1 MMRQS
6 IVIDAVLEKDTL
18 LESAVFFA
26 ATLLRLS
33 DTFFPFGLLSISGQI
48 QSIFTQHGAN
58 VDMQGGMIEEIEW
71 LLLELS
77 FQADNTRSVL
87 IYNAQVESAD
97 TSTIDIIATKI
108 IDHSGAE
115 TTQLFPYEFAGNQVR
130 IGKPIVF

>member
-1 MMRQS
+1 MRS
-6 IVIDAVLEKDTL
+6 SVAGHSLTECEPLVESALRFATTL
-18 LESAVFFA
+18 LKYSE
-26 ATLLRLS
+26 
-33 DTFFPFGLLSISGQI
+33 TFYPFGLLSISGQT

-71 LLLELS
+71 LLLELR

-97 TSTIDIIATKI
+97 TSTIDVIATKI

-115 TTQLFPYEFAGNQVR
+115 TTQLFPYQFAGNQVC